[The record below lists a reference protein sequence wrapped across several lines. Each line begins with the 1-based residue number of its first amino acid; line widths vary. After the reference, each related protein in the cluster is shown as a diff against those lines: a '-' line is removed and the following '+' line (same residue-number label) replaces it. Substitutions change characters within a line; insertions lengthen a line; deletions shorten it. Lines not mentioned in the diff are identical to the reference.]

1 MDKVLEKAVV
11 FLLQY
16 VRNHGELQSNQIE
29 ARSLLGELA
38 DRRGGEEKGLVPD
51 ASHAEIAPSVQQ
63 SGSKPTVSDRA
74 PNGARREVYNA
85 YQRQYMRAYRE
96 RKR

>member
-38 DRRGGEEKGLVPD
+38 DRRGGEEGGWVLD
-51 ASHAEIAPSVQQ
+51 ASPVENGREPPPS
-63 SGSKPTVSDRA
+63 GKKRTVSAKA

-85 YQRQYMRAYRE
+85 YQRDYMRAYRE